1 MLGTEWWQGS
11 QPTRRMGRS
20 MGLPKRGPQHYYAL
34 GSMDE
39 SWMLACKGPSC
50 TTGVLTVGRV
60 ESRRCPILCPNLKG
74 LRIKYSMWKPDP
86 RDSFLETRA
95 PWKLR
100 PSCAPTQCAV
110 DRHGYA
116 QLASSLKAMPS
127 LICPKRSR
135 LQDAASLLATRALNW
150 GFTSGALVWLMIKP
164 ADFKSK
170 LLISVS
176 QQGHK
181 WKN

>member
-11 QPTRRMGRS
+11 QPTRRMGRL
-20 MGLPKRGPQHYYAL
+20 MGLPKRGPQHYCAL

-74 LRIKYSMWKPDP
+74 LKIKYSMWKPDP

-95 PWKLR
+95 PWKLS
-100 PSCAPTQCAV
+100 PSCALTQCAV
-110 DRHGYA
+110 DRRGYA

-127 LICPKRSR
+127 LMP
-135 LQDAASLLATRALNW
+135 AAKCLSQAQPSAGCCLSSSQT
-150 GFTSGALVWLMIKP
+150 G
-164 ADFKSK
+164 SK
-170 LLISVS
+170 LRLHLW
-176 QQGHK
+176 GTGMT
-181 WKN
+181 ND